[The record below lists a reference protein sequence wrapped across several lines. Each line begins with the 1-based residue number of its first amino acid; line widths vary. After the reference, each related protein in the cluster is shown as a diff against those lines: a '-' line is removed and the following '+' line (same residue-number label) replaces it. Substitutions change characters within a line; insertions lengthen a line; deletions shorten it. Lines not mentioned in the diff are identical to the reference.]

1 MLEKAEKIIKFNPGK
16 NDVNDFLSILPPKP
30 EFFEKGDFK
39 AHLLKIYET
48 VGELIE
54 NMYNEPVGQ
63 SLKAD
68 SCFYIY
74 LAENKQLKVLI
85 APYNSFLFYL
95 KSKGSRSRIVTEY
108 VKVPQRNENGIE
120 FVEKEGLIFPLED
133 FIEYFLYLYSSISKE
148 DASPSTLFYSL
159 CADFAIKLAQS
170 YNFIPQIEYKE
181 DNRFKVSYVPFMQ
194 NAEVREITE
203 TLRELKSEIIFFDEQ
218 QNIINMDLKDIL
230 ALFLNHIV
238 HKALFIKPLKVKNSN
253 IINLFIRNLMLKAEV
268 SEGYNVADEINEWLF
283 RLIIG
288 SCDYTPVIKFEKMQN
303 AEKQIIY
310 QINIEIINRTDPNQ
324 PSLPFKKELLEEKD
338 LNYSDIFKQ
347 LNYSSIYFPEL
358 ASLLNDENNDVVTI
372 TAEKAFQ
379 IIARTARTLE
389 RLGVMFKTPKELAR
403 VISPKVVARPK
414 LRKKNLNPEL
424 FFADNKESAFKIDD
438 ILSFSYEVSLGDN
451 TISKEEFENLIKD
464 SEGIIEYDGQYILL
478 NSEEIDSMLKK
489 LDESPPKLKSS
500 AEFLHTA
507 FSGLFQDV
515 EFFPDEAIK
524 KVLENIVK
532 IDDIDIPVGLN
543 ATLRPYQ
550 ERGFKWLY
558 SNFKKGFGS
567 CLADDMGL
575 GKTIQVLSLILKLK
589 EDKKL
594 DKPALVVCPT
604 TLIGNWYKES
614 TKFTPDLKAYIYH
627 GPDRNFPKENVDI
640 IITTYTM
647 LRMDFDK
654 FRDREWKLLIVD
666 EAQNIKNP
674 ETAQTLAIKSIVSE
688 NNIAMSGTPVE
699 NRLTEL
705 WSIFDFIN
713 VGYLADLSTFQKSYA
728 IPIERNH
735 DYDKAEKLKFATSPF
750 LMRRLK
756 TDKSIITDLPEK
768 LVFDE
773 YCYLSKEQ
781 AVLYQKTLE
790 NTVKLIER
798 SAGIQRKGLIFKLI
812 TALKQICNHPGLYQD
827 NVESEKALSGKSE
840 KALSIL
846 ENLVE
851 LNEKTLIFTQY
862 KGMGEILQTMIE
874 KELGQKSYFFHGS
887 LSTKKRDKIVED
899 FQTKDD
905 VKILILSLKAGGTGL
920 NLTAANNIIHYDLW
934 WNPAVEDQATD
945 RAYRIGQYKNVIIHR
960 LITLGTFEEKI
971 DEMIKTKRELA
982 SLTVSAGENWLSELS
997 NEELMEIFSLNRF

>member
-1 MLEKAEKIIKFNPGK
+1 MLEKAQKTINFTPQK
-16 NDVNDFLSILPPKP
+16 NDLNDFLSILPPKP
-30 EFFEKGDFK
+30 DFFEKGDFK

-54 NMYNEPVGQ
+54 TMYDEPVGQ
-63 SLKAD
+63 SIKAD

-74 LAENKQLKVLI
+74 RDNANQLKVLI
-85 APYNSFLFYL
+85 TPYNSFLFYL
-95 KSKGSRSRIVTEY
+95 KSKGSRARIVTEY
-108 VKVPQRNENGIE
+108 INIPQKTENGIE
-120 FVEKEGLIFPLED
+120 FSEKEGLIISLDD
-133 FIEYFLYLYSSISKE
+133 FIEYFLYLHSSINRE
-148 DASPSTLFYSL
+148 EASESAIFYSL
-159 CADFAIKLAQS
+159 CADFAIKLAES
-170 YNFIPQIEYKE
+170 YNLIPQIKYEK
-181 DNRFKVSYVPFMQ
+181 DSRFKVSYVPFMQ
-194 NAEVREITE
+194 NSAVREVTE
-203 TLRELKSEIIFFDEQ
+203 TLREIKSNIIFFDENK
-218 QNIINMDLKDIL
+218 NIINFELKEIL

-253 IINLFIRNLMLKAEV
+253 IINLFIKNLVLKVE
-268 SEGYNVADEINEWLF
+268 SQEGQNFADEINEWLF

-288 SCDYTPVIKFEKMQN
+288 SCDYTPVIKFEKIQN
-303 AEKQIIY
+303 KNKQIVY
-310 QINIEIINRTDPNQ
+310 DVTIEIINRNSPEETP
-324 PSLPFKKELLEEKD
+324 LPFNKVILEEKG
-338 LNYSDIFKQ
+338 LNYSDILKQ
-347 LNYSSIYFPEL
+347 LKYSSVYFPEL
-358 ASLLNDENNDVVTI
+358 GKIVDDENLKSFTLGADAAFDII
-372 TAEKAFQ
+372 T
-379 IIARTARTLE
+379 RTARTLE
-389 RLGVMFKTPKELAR
+389 RLGVLFKTPKELTK
-403 VISPKVVARPK
+403 VVSPKVVARPK

-424 FFADNKESAFKIDD
+424 FFAESKDSALKIDD
-438 ILSFSYEVSLGDN
+438 ILSFSYEVSLGDK
-451 TISKEEFENLIKD
+451 TITKEEFEELIKD
-464 SEGIIEYDGQYILL
+464 SDGIIEYDGQYILL
-478 NSEEIDSMLKK
+478 NPGEIDSMLKK
-489 LDESPPKLKSS
+489 LDQEPPKLKNS

-507 FSGLFQDV
+507 FSGLYQDV
-515 EFFPDEAIK
+515 EFYPDEAIK
-524 KVLENIVK
+524 KVLENIVR
-532 IDDIDIPVGLN
+532 IEDIDTPHGLN

-558 SNFKKGFGS
+558 SNMKKGFGS

-589 EDKKL
+589 EDNKL

-614 TKFTPDLKAYIYH
+614 NKFAPDLNAYIYH
-627 GPDRNFPKENVDI
+627 GPDRVFSEEKVDI
-640 IITTYTM
+640 VITTYTM

-654 FRDREWKLLIVD
+654 FKDRDWKVLIVD

-674 ETAQTLAIKSIVSE
+674 ETAQTLAIKSIKAE

-735 DYDKAEKLKFATSPF
+735 DLDKAEKLCFATSPF

-756 TDKSIITDLPEK
+756 TDKTIISDLPDK
-768 LVFDE
+768 IVFDE

-790 NTVKLIER
+790 STVSLIER

-812 TALKQICNHPGLYQD
+812 TALKQICNHPALYQ
-827 NVESEKALSGKSE
+827 ESAEIGKALSGKSE

-846 ENLVE
+846 ENLIE
-851 LNEKTLIFTQY
+851 SNEKALIFTQY
-862 KGMGEILQTMIE
+862 KGMGEILQKMIE
-874 KELGQKSYFFHGS
+874 KELGEKSYFFHGS

-905 VKILILSLKAGGTGL
+905 VKFLILSLKAGGTGL

-945 RAYRIGQYKNVIIHR
+945 RAYRIGQDKNVIIHR

-971 DEMIKTKRELA
+971 DEMIKNKRELA
-982 SLTVSAGENWLSELS
+982 NLTVSAGENWLSELS